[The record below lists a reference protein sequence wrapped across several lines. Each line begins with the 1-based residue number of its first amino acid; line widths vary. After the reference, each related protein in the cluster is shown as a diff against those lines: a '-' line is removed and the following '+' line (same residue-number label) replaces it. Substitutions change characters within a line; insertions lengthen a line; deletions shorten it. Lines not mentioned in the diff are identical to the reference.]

1 MAENAASAGTEPG
14 PAPAGPVAARYRGL
28 LMFWAVVLG
37 MMAAG
42 AVTLQVLGPVRP
54 TPKPTWQ
61 TIQLPPPVPQPAAP
75 KPNPA
80 PANAGPTATSAPTPP
95 AAAKQATL
103 IPPPDPAL
111 REPAPDYPGRFLPIA
126 QGERGP
132 ATVYAAP
139 FDANDKHPRVALV
152 IAGAGLDQDATLHL
166 LADLPPAIDVAF
178 SAYMPE
184 ELDDQFAAKARQTG
198 HECLVSI
205 PMEPA
210 LFPLAEEGAHSLL
223 TGAEPEQNRQNLE
236 WALSRLTGCVGATGA
251 SDGMLGERY
260 AQTATSFDL
269 VLTEITRRG
278 LLYLDPRTGA
288 PALDKADPAMVRVVS
303 LVVDPPPNPDEPVT
317 ADTIDNR
324 LAVLEHM
331 AATHGSAI
339 GLAGPPKPVLLER
352 IAIWAHGL
360 AARGITLAPLTA
372 IAPAAE

>member
-1 MAENAASAGTEPG
+1 MAENTASAGSGPG
-14 PAPAGPVAARYRGL
+14 QPGPVAARYRTL
-28 LMFWAVVLG
+28 MMFWAVVLG
-37 MMAAG
+37 VITAG
-42 AVTLQVLGPVRP
+42 AVALQVMGPVKP
-54 TPKPTWQ
+54 APKPGWGT
-61 TIQLPPPVPQPAAP
+61 LPAPGAVAMVAPAKPSPATPGAPPAAP
-75 KPNPA
+75 APPA
-80 PANAGPTATSAPTPP
+80 PKKSTG
-95 AAAKQATL
+95 

-111 REPAPDYPGRFLPIA
+111 QEPAPDFPGRFLPIA
-126 QGERGP
+126 VGDRGP

-139 FDANDKHPRVALV
+139 FDDTDKHPRVAMV
-152 IAGAGLDQDATLHL
+152 ISGAGLDQDATLHL

-184 ELDDQFAAKARQTG
+184 SLDDQFATKARQTG

-210 LFPLAEEGAHSLL
+210 LFPLAEEGSHSLL
-223 TGAEPEQNRQNLE
+223 TGADNEQNRQNLE

-288 PALDKADPAMVRVVS
+288 PALDKADPAMIRVVS
-303 LVVDPPPNPDEPVT
+303 LVVDPPPNPDDPVT

-324 LAVLEHM
+324 LAVLEKM